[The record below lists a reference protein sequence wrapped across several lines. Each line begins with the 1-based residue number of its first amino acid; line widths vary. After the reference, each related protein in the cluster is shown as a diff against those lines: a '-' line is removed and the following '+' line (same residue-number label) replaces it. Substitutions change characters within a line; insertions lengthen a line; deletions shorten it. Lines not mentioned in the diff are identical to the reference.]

1 MRAIFVWLL
10 FLVSTVCHASMV
22 WSGVAVDPKLVPRLK
37 SDEKFLL
44 KTLFESPKG
53 DSVHL
58 DKAWHGI
65 HFLLTGS
72 PDRTDSLASRA
83 IMGGESIGADLG
95 YGRAQLLS
103 PLEVRLIARALQR
116 QPADRLAAR
125 YKPEALARAHVY
137 PEVIWEREKDEARD
151 YVLQYYK
158 ALVAF
163 YDHAAAKGYAVVFT
177 LH

>member
-1 MRAIFVWLL
+1 MRAIVVSLL
-10 FLVSTVCHASMV
+10 FLVSSACHASMV

-37 SDEKFLL
+37 SDEKFLV

-65 HFLLTGS
+65 PFLLTGS
-72 PDRTDSLASRA
+72 PD
-83 IMGGESIGADLG
+83 
-95 YGRAQLLS
+95 
-103 PLEVRLIARALQR
+103 LIARALQR
-116 QPADRLAAR
+116 Q
-125 YKPEALARAHVY
+125 
-137 PEVIWEREKDEARD
+137 KDEARD
-151 YVLQYYK
+151 YVLQYYR

-163 YDHAAAKGYAVVFT
+163 YGQAAAKGYAVVFA